1 MSRLLTAA
9 LAVVFAVA
17 FAVAFLPFLL
27 SPMAVQ
33 AAGADASHC
42 QAVYNEV
49 WELRAKGRDGE
60 ANSLNNRLRNLGC
73 LEAPISDSLCSV
85 LDQQELLREADG
97 NANLANVIRAQQQ
110 RFLCR

>member
-1 MSRLLTAA
+1 MSRLLAAA
-9 LAVVFAVA
+9 LAAGFV
-17 FAVAFLPFLL
+17 PFLL
-27 SPMAVQ
+27 SQTTAQ
-33 AAGADASHC
+33 AAGADAGHC

-73 LEAPISDSLCSV
+73 LEPPISDSLCSV

-97 NANLANVIRAQQQ
+97 NANLGNVIRAQQQ
-110 RFLCR
+110 RFLCL